1 MNGPARKTLLTAAAL
16 LGGLLVHGCAPD
28 ASGEWRLPEP
38 AAGSPDLPAAACFE
52 LPVEGYAPRDGCL
65 EFLERNPAYQN
76 RRHVADDY
84 CTPRGTRVNAAAAG
98 RVMFADENGD
108 CPNWGHLIA
117 IEHEL
122 AGGRK
127 VVTLYGH
134 TIPGVRPGDLVEK
147 GQQIGTIGRYPCW
160 RDHLHFSV
168 YESAYNAPPG
178 VYADWMLGYLRT
190 ENAPVEPWTEPV
202 TFIQAHDDCGTAPP
216 APKATAG
223 NHTFRTKGRQR
234 TVTLRWTDPEDR
246 APSLKR
252 IVYEYRDPTRQ
263 RRTGQGDLKL
273 TRGAAGK
280 GVYRWTGTIHG
291 NAFRFYTEWQDAR
304 GHDIRYP
311 AEGWL
316 P

>member
-1 MNGPARKTLLTAAAL
+1 MNQYAQKTLLTAAAL
-16 LGGLLVHGCAPD
+16 LCAILAHGCAPD

-38 AAGSPDLPAAACFE
+38 AAAIDLPAVACFE
-52 LPVEGYAPRDGCL
+52 LPVQGYVPRDGCL
-65 EFLERNPAYQN
+65 EFLDRNPAYQN

-84 CTPRGTRVNAAAAG
+84 CVAQGTRVNAAAAG
-98 RVMFADENGD
+98 RVMFAGANGD

-117 IEHEL
+117 IEHVL
-122 AGGRK
+122 ANGKK

-134 TIPGVRPGDLVEK
+134 TLPGVRAGDLVVK

-160 RDHLHFSV
+160 VDHLHFAV

-190 ENAPVEPWTEPV
+190 EDAPVEPWTEPV
-202 TFIQAHDDCGTAPP
+202 TFIQAHDDCGTVPP
-216 APKATAG
+216 VPTATTG
-223 NHTFRTKGRQR
+223 SHTFRTKGRQR
-234 TVTLRWTDPEDR
+234 IVTLRWSDPETR

-252 IVYEYRDPTRQ
+252 IVYEYKDPTRQ
-263 RRTGQGDLKL
+263 RRTGQGDFKL
-273 TRGAAGK
+273 ARGAAGK
-280 GVYRWTGTIHG
+280 GVYRWTATLHGTG
-291 NAFRFYTEWQDAR
+291 FRFYTEWRDAR
-304 GHDIRYP
+304 GNDIRYP